1 MSSSS
6 MRQRSSSGSTS
17 SIENSP
23 VDSGDTDQR
32 PKKRDRISERFPAST
47 RTPFNQ
53 FFRQTPNDQALSGS
67 SGGIQ
72 RVSLVQRNGDSYSK
86 PDLEEESAVWVDHL
100 LRDTSICVHN
110 LAFPS
115 ATVEDDLPRQLSRF
129 FTCFPKKSPSNSD
142 VPTLDPTKTI
152 YVLYLCI
159 NDCGRTSS
167 DELEAIVKALLGTVH
182 DLYIKAGARNFVLVD
197 VPPIDR
203 SPGALDSSDEMQDL
217 FVFSSHKVLMDVLD
231 DPLEYAFGENDPDD
245 EGGAIWG
252 DDLHLTPAVH
262 AILVDHFLASFK
274 AEDQ

>member
-1 MSSSS
+1 MVPSPKISSSS
-6 MRQRSSSGSTS
+6 RRQRSSSSST

-23 VDSGDTDQR
+23 VDDSDTDQR
-32 PKKRDRISERFPAST
+32 PKKNLKDRISESLAAST

-53 FFRQTPNDQALSGS
+53 FFVKHLMIKLSADLPVGD
-67 SGGIQ
+67 I
-72 RVSLVQRNGDSYSK
+72 VVFGDSYSK
-86 PDLEEESAVWVDHL
+86 PDLEEESAVDHL
-100 LRDTSICVHN
+100 LKDTSICVHS

-129 FTCFPKKSPSNSD
+129 FTCFPKKSPYNSD
-142 VPTLDPTKTI
+142 VPTFDPTKTI
-152 YVLYLCI
+152 YVLYLGI

-167 DELEAIVKALLGTVH
+167 DELESIVEALLGAVH

-203 SPGALDSSDEMQDL
+203 SPGALDSDEMQDRVETWNDL
-217 FVFSSHKVLMDVLD
+217 LHVLD
-231 DPLEYAFGENDPDD
+231 DPLEYDFAEDDPDD
-245 EGGAIWG
+245 EGSAIWE

-262 AILVDHFLASFK
+262 VILADRLLTSLK